1 MHREQNNPIFRN
13 LKIARGQVDGIIKML
28 EEDRYCID
36 VSRQILATI
45 SILKKVNAEILHD
58 HMKGCVKKAI
68 INDGGDESLEELLD
82 IMRKYL

>member
-1 MHREQNNPIFRN
+1 VHRDKNSPVFRN

-36 VSRQILATI
+36 VSRQIMATI

-68 INDGGDESLEELLD
+68 LEGGGDESLEEVLE
-82 IMRKYL
+82 IMRKYI

>member
-1 MHREQNNPIFRN
+1 MHREKNSPVFRN
-13 LKIARGQVDGIIKML
+13 LKIARGQIDGIIKML

-36 VSRQILATI
+36 VSRQIMATI

-68 INDGGDESLEELLD
+68 LEGNGDESLDEVLEIL
-82 IMRKYL
+82 RKHL

>member
-1 MHREQNNPIFRN
+1 MHREKNSPVFRN

-36 VSRQILATI
+36 VSRQIMAAI

-58 HMKGCVKKAI
+58 HMKGCVRKAI
-68 INDGGDESLEELLD
+68 LEDGGDESLEEVFE
-82 IMRKYL
+82 IIRKYI